1 MEAIGMI
8 ETNGLLASIEAADV
22 MLKAANVTL
31 LSKERTGGGLMTVLV
46 TGDVGAV
53 QAAVDAG
60 RTAAARVGTVLSSHV
75 IPRLHG
81 EVATMLREK
90 GASSPPLEEVLAVEE
105 PAPDL
110 APQSEP
116 EVEPV
121 PDLAP
126 QVEPEVEP
134 VPDLAPQVEPEVEPV
149 PDLLPQAEPE
159 VEPVPDL
166 LPQAQPEPELL
177 TAPLEAPLAVEEPQ
191 ETPAEADG
199 EDPAPWTQTLGDA
212 RVRKTR
218 EELESMKVTQLRSL
232 LRKLPHKTL
241 APEEIKYANR
251 EALLQDIYKA
261 YETQDRQ

>member
-149 PDLLPQAEPE
+149 PDLLPQA
-159 VEPVPDL
+159 
-166 LPQAQPEPELL
+166 QPEPELL

>member
-134 VPDLAPQVEPEVEPV
+134 VPDL
-149 PDLLPQAEPE
+149 
-159 VEPVPDL
+159 